1 MMHNVAMIKLMF
13 TDSEMEMGN
22 IKMLEKYTMDKA
34 AGKGEKWKNQVI
46 QMWNSV
52 LGGGK
57 ITLDAQD

>member
-46 QMWNSV
+46 
-52 LGGGK
+52 
-57 ITLDAQD
+57 